1 MGLPL
6 RKRLAATLEELWLA
20 LFAWIPTPLGLALR
34 LLAWRWL
41 FGRCGSVRFATGVSL
56 SGCRNMRFDDGVR
69 IARGCFVSADN
80 GFLELGRQVAISP
93 CVHLGADGGSITIGA
108 QTAVGPGSVIRAA
121 NHRFSSLETPIMQ
134 QGHTP
139 GTIVIE
145 EDVWLG
151 ANCVVT
157 PDVRIGKGAI
167 VGAGAVV
174 THDVPP
180 YAIVGGVPAKVI
192 GMRCDKGKG

>member
-6 RKRLAATLEELWLA
+6 QKRLSAILEELWVA
-20 LFAWIPTPLGLALR
+20 LFAWIPTPLGMVLR

-41 FGRCGSVRFATGVSL
+41 FAHCGTVRFATGLSL
-56 SGCRNMRFDDGVR
+56 SGCRNMRLGNGVR
-69 IARGCFVSADN
+69 LGRGCFVSADN
-80 GFLELGRQVAISP
+80 GRMELGEQVAISP

-108 QTAVGPGSVIRAA
+108 QTAVGPGTVIRAA
-121 NHRFSSLETPIMQ
+121 NHRFSSMRIPIMQ

-139 GTIVIE
+139 GSIIIDD
-145 EDVWLG
+145 DVWLG
-151 ANCVVT
+151 ANCVIT
-157 PDVRIGKGAI
+157 PNVRIGKGAI

-180 YAIVGGVPAKVI
+180 YAIVGGVPAKII
-192 GMRCDKGKG
+192 GMRSEKTER

>member
-1 MGLPL
+1 MALPL
-6 RKRLAATLEELWLA
+6 QKRLVAILEELWVA
-20 LFAWIPTPLGLALR
+20 LFAWIPTPLGMALR
-34 LLAWRWL
+34 LLTWRWL
-41 FGRCGSVRFATGVSL
+41 FARCGTVRFGTGLSL
-56 SGCRNMRFDDGVR
+56 SGCRNMSLAHGVR
-69 IARGCFVSADN
+69 LGRGCFVSAEN
-80 GFLELGRQVAISP
+80 GQLDLARQVALSP

-108 QTAVGPGSVIRAA
+108 QTAIGPGSVIRAA

-139 GTIVIE
+139 GTIIIE

-157 PDVRIGKGAI
+157 PDVRIGRGAI

-180 YAIVGGVPAKVI
+180 YAIVGGVPARII
-192 GMRCDKGKG
+192 GMRSEMSEG

>member
-1 MGLPL
+1 MGLSL
-6 RKRLAATLEELWLA
+6 QKRLAAILEELWLS
-20 LFAWIPTPLGLALR
+20 LFAWIPTPLGMVLR
-34 LLAWRWL
+34 LLTWRWL
-41 FGRCGSVRFATGVSL
+41 FAHCGTVRFATGLSL
-56 SGCRNMRFDDGVR
+56 SGCRNMSFGSGVR
-69 IARGCFVSADN
+69 LGRGCFVSAEN
-80 GFLELGRQVAISP
+80 GRLDLATQVAVSP
-93 CVHLGADGGSITIGA
+93 CVHLGADGGSISIGA
-108 QTAVGPGSVIRAA
+108 QTAIGPGSVIRAA
-121 NHRFSSLETPIMQ
+121 NHRFSSLKTSIMQ

-180 YAIVGGVPAKVI
+180 YAIVGGVPAKII
-192 GMRCDKGKG
+192 GMRSEKSEG